1 MTIRQRLPALALGI
15 CVAIGLAATLLVVT
29 GAVGTDTADS
39 GSKPLHDRH
48 PSEAAAELAGAL
60 GVKAGRTVVAGLD
73 PAAFSDMAKRL
84 AAGAS
89 DTSPAA
95 DEPIV
100 VASLAPVEVAP
111 PPSLASPMGTES
123 QTESAPAGE
132 EVTDYVAILDE
143 CVVLESCVDHYL
155 WELYQRTA
163 KQDTNKVWEWRHV
176 KVKKKR
182 KTVTVKQRFTRLV
195 AADFTWK
202 DPDAAARVG
211 MSLMEYVIGGMDRD
225 FKLRLFQTLRA
236 AEKAGLS
243 PGITS
248 GFRDDYRQS
257 IASGQK
263 AASNRSY
270 HGGSLRGGYG
280 HGVAADVVST
290 KGANRGQRW
299 ISTVA
304 LWMWI
309 DANEQ
314 QTGIGRPYLGRDPPH
329 VAPIDG
335 EEYASRRG
343 TKTDVAT
350 AEKPKPEQKQ
360 PVQVA
365 SQVAQVDKQG
375 AKPAARLKQAAAA
388 RTKQTAS
395 AKTKQA
401 AAKPKPATAA
411 RTKQATAA
419 KPKQA
424 APAERAA
431 RHAKPKAAPVRAKL
445 ASAKRS

>member
-1 MTIRQRLPALALGI
+1 LTIRQRLPALAISIG
-15 CVAIGLAATLLVVT
+15 VALGLATTLIVVT
-29 GAVGTDTADS
+29 GAVGTDPSQPA
-39 GSKPLHDRH
+39 SKPVVDRH
-48 PSEAAAELAGAL
+48 PSGAAAELAGAL
-60 GVKAGRTVVAGLD
+60 RVKARTVVSGLD
-73 PAAFSDMAKRL
+73 PAAFSDMARRL

-89 DTSPAA
+89 DARPVA
-95 DEPIV
+95 DDPIV
-100 VASLAPVEVAP
+100 VASLATPEVAP
-111 PPSLASPMGTES
+111 PSLAAPMGTES
-123 QTESAPAGE
+123 EPERAPAQE
-132 EVTDYVAILDE
+132 TVDLVAILDE
-143 CVVLESCVDHYL
+143 CFVLESCVDHYL

-163 KQDTNKVWEWRHV
+163 KQDTNRVTEWRKV

-182 KTVTVKQRFTRLV
+182 KMVIVKQRFVTLV
-195 AADFTWK
+195 DADFTWK
-202 DPDAAARVG
+202 DPHAAEKVG
-211 MSLMEYVIGGMDRD
+211 MSLMDYVIGGMDRD

-290 KGANRGQRW
+290 KGANRAQRW
-299 ISTVA
+299 LSTVS
-304 LWMWI
+304 LWTWI
-309 DANEQ
+309 DVNER

-335 EEYASRRG
+335 EEYVSRRG
-343 TKTDVAT
+343 SKTDVAK
-350 AEKPKPEQKQ
+350 AEEPEPEEKK

-365 SQVAQVDKQG
+365 GQVEKQG
-375 AKPAARLKQAAAA
+375 AKPSAKLKQA
-388 RTKQTAS
+388 AS
-395 AKTKQA
+395 AKTKRA
-401 AAKPKPATAA
+401 
-411 RTKQATAA
+411 AA

-424 APAERAA
+424 TAARSKQAAPAQSAA
-431 RHAKPKAAPVRAKL
+431 RNAKPAAAPVRAKL
-445 ASAKRS
+445 ASSKRS

>member
-1 MTIRQRLPALALGI
+1 VEASELTIRQRLPALAI
-15 CVAIGLAATLLVVT
+15 STCVAIGLAATLLVVT
-29 GAVGTDTADS
+29 GAVGTDTAKP

-60 GVKAGRTVVAGLD
+60 RVKAGRPVVAGFD
-73 PAAFSDMAKRL
+73 PAAFSDMAKQL
-84 AAGAS
+84 ATGAS
-89 DTSPAA
+89 DTSAA
-95 DEPIV
+95 AAEPIV

-111 PPSLASPMGTES
+111 PPSLAAPMGTES
-123 QTESAPAGE
+123 QTESVPAGE
-132 EVTDYVAILDE
+132 ETTDYVAILDE
-143 CVVLESCVDHYL
+143 CFVLEICVDHYL

-182 KTVTVKQRFTRLV
+182 KIVTVKQRFTRLV

-202 DPDAAARVG
+202 DPDAAEKVG
-211 MSLMEYVIGGMDRD
+211 MSLMDYVIGGMDRD

-304 LWMWI
+304 LWTWI

-335 EEYASRRG
+335 EEYVSRRG
-343 TKTDVAT
+343 SKTDVAE
-350 AEKPKPEQKQ
+350 AKKPEPEKKQ

-365 SQVAQVDKQG
+365 GQLEKQG
-375 AKPAARLKQAAAA
+375 AKPAAKLKQAAAA

-395 AKTKQA
+395 ARMKQA

-411 RTKQATAA
+411 RTR
-419 KPKQA
+419 QA

-431 RHAKPKAAPVRAKL
+431 RNAKPKAAPVRAKL